1 MTAKPTAFLT
11 PQNIQIKALDKTE
24 TGEVCHAQVTLEP
37 FERGFGFTLG
47 NALRRVLLSSMPGS
61 AVVEVEIDE
70 AEHEYDTLEGVRE
83 DVLEILLNIKGL
95 AFSINGDE
103 HTAKLELDVAAG
115 TKDRVVTAADITLP
129 GNVELINPNHV
140 LANLNAKGAL
150 KMRMYAC
157 KSRGYETVE
166 MRKLE
171 QRLGDDVAVGSFH
184 LDATFSPVRKVAYRV
199 ENARVEQRTDLD
211 KLILSLE
218 TNGTIDPE
226 KAIRQAATI
235 ITNQLQSFVDL
246 ESTPT
251 EVASEKEVQIDPLF
265 LKPVDDLELTV
276 RSANCLKSE
285 QVYYIGDLVQRSEN
299 QLLKTPNLGKKS
311 LNEIKAMLNKLG
323 LHLGMT
329 IDNWPPANI
338 HARGAMSPHVL
349 GSGNEWPR

>member
-1 MTAKPTAFLT
+1 MTAQSAAFLT

-24 TGEVCHAQVTLEP
+24 SGDVCQAQVTLEP

-61 AVVEVEIDE
+61 AVTEVEIDE

-83 DVLEILLNIKGL
+83 DVLELLLNVKGL
-95 AFSINGDE
+95 AFRINE
-103 HTAKLELDVAAG
+103 EESAVFELNVEAG
-115 TKDRVVTAADITLP
+115 GEERVVTAADLTLP
-129 GNVELINPNHV
+129 HNVDLINPEHII
-140 LANLNAKGAL
+140 AHLNAKGNL
-150 KMRMYAC
+150 RMRLFAV

-166 MRKLE
+166 MRKL
-171 QRLGDDVAVGSFH
+171 QQAPDGDQVVGRFQ

-199 ENARVEQRTDLD
+199 ENARVEQRTNLD
-211 KLILSLE
+211 KLIINLE
-218 TNGTIDPE
+218 TNGSLDPE

-235 ITNQLQSFVDL
+235 ITTQLQSFVDL

-251 EVASEKEVQIDPLF
+251 EVTSDKEVQIDPLF

-285 QVYYIGDLVQRSEN
+285 QIYYIGDLVQRTEN

-311 LNEIKAMLNKLG
+311 LNEIKAMLSNLG
-323 LHLGMT
+323 LHLGMS
-329 IDNWPPANI
+329 IENWPPANI

-349 GSGNEWPR
+349 GASSDWPR